1 MSKYHLLESWK
12 IINDRCDGGIMSK
25 KIYVKPIIQ
34 KQETGKMNKFGS
46 VFHRNYRDNID
57 GVSID
62 DITGKFGSPVFV
74 ISETEIRNKYRHIHR
89 EFSNRYSQVQFT
101 WSYKT
106 NYLDAVCCVFH
117 QEGEMAEVVSEFEYQ
132 KARRLGV
139 PGNKIIYNGPL
150 KSKNSL
156 KIAFEEDAIVNLDNF
171 DEVLRSEEVAS
182 SIGKQAKVGIRL
194 NMDTGIYPQW
204 SRFGFN
210 LENQS
215 AYDAARRIH
224 MSKHLNLN
232 GLHAHIGTFIL
243 DPSAYAIQVKKMIDL
258 KRTLETELNISIDY
272 LDFGGGF
279 PSKNK
284 LKGTY
289 LPPEVAVPPIED
301 YIEAI
306 TSTLISNLL
315 PEEYPTVYM
324 ETGRAMIDEA
334 GFLITTIEGVKRMP
348 DGVKS
353 YIIDAGIN
361 ILYTSNWYN
370 FKVELDRPVQGT
382 YENAIVYGPL
392 CMNIDVVLENATLP
406 PLPRGVRLILSPMG
420 AYNMT
425 QWMQFI
431 SYRPPIVMI
440 MEEGTMEQI
449 RRPEQ
454 LEDIVGPE
462 YVPEKLRQFAL

>member
-1 MSKYHLLESWK
+1 MVNWKITNVYPNGGNMSKE
-12 IINDRCDGGIMSK
+12 
-25 KIYVKPIIQ
+25 IYVKPII
-34 KQETGKMNKFGS
+34 KRQETGKMNKFGT

-57 GVSID
+57 GIKIN
-62 DITGKFGSPVFV
+62 DITDKFGSPVFV
-74 ISETEIRNKYRHIHR
+74 ISEAEIRNKYRQVYR
-89 EFSNRYSQVQFT
+89 EFSNQYPQVKFT

-117 QEGEMAEVVSEFEYQ
+117 QEGEIAEVVSEFEYQ

-150 KSKNSL
+150 KSKSSL

-171 DEVLRSEEVAS
+171 DEILRAEEIAR
-182 SIGKQAKVGIRL
+182 SIDKQVNVGIRL

-224 MSKHLNLN
+224 MSKYLNLN
-232 GLHAHIGTFIL
+232 GLHSHIGTFIL
-243 DPSAYAIQVKKMIDL
+243 DPSAYAIQVRKMIDL
-258 KRTLETELNISIDY
+258 RRNLETEFNHSIEY

-289 LPPEVAVPPIED
+289 LPPEVAIPSIED

-306 TSTLISNLL
+306 TSTLTSNLL

-361 ILYTSNWYN
+361 IMYTSNWYH
-370 FKVELDRPVQGT
+370 FKVEIDRPINGA

-406 PLPRGVRLILSPMG
+406 PLPKGVRLILSPMG

-431 SYRPPIVMI
+431 SYRPAIVMI
-440 MEEGTMEQI
+440 MEDGTLEQI
-449 RRPEQ
+449 RRAEQ

-462 YVPEKLRQFAL
+462 HVPEKLRQFSL

>member
-1 MSKYHLLESWK
+1 
-12 IINDRCDGGIMSK
+12 MSK
-25 KIYVKPIIQ
+25 KVYIKPTIK
-34 KQETGKMNKFGS
+34 KQESGRMNKFGT
-46 VFHRNYRDNID
+46 VFHRNFRDNID
-57 GVSID
+57 GVKID
-62 DITGKFGSPVFV
+62 EIIEKFGSPVFV
-74 ISETEIRNKYRHIHR
+74 LSESAIRTKYRNMYR
-89 EFSNRYSQVQFT
+89 EFSSQYPKVQFT

-117 QEGEMAEVVSEFEYQ
+117 QEGELAEVVSEFEYQ

-139 PGNKIIYNGPL
+139 PGDKIVYNGPL
-150 KSKNSL
+150 KSKTSL
-156 KIAFEEDAIVNLDNF
+156 ATAFEENAIVNLDNF
-171 DEVLRSEEVAS
+171 DEILRAEEVAS
-182 SIGKQAKVGIRL
+182 SIGKKVKVGIRL

-210 LENQS
+210 LENNS

-224 MSKHLNLN
+224 MSNHLNLN
-232 GLHAHIGTFIL
+232 GLHSHIGTFIL
-243 DPSAYAIQVKKMIDL
+243 EPSAYSVQVKKMIDL
-258 KRTLETELNISIDY
+258 RRSLETELNISIDY

-289 LPPEVAVPPIED
+289 LPPEIAIPPAEE

-306 TSTLISNLL
+306 TSTLLSNLV

-334 GFLITTIEGVKRMP
+334 GYLITTVEGVKRMP
-348 DGVKS
+348 DGNKS
-353 YIIDAGIN
+353 YIIDAGVN

-370 FKVELDRPVQGT
+370 YKVELDRPVQGA

-392 CMNIDVVLENATLP
+392 CMNIDIVLESASLP
-406 PLPRGVRLILSPMG
+406 PLPRGVRMILSPMG

-431 SYRPPIVMI
+431 SYRPAIAMVM
-440 MEEGTMEQI
+440 EDGTVEQI
-449 RRPEQ
+449 RRPEK
-454 LEDIVGPE
+454 LEDVIGPE
-462 YVPEKLRQFAL
+462 SIPEKLVNFNL